1 MVTLVC
7 ALVGVK
13 GNAFPV
19 DIEASQLVGH
29 LKKAIKK
36 ENEKTITCDARE
48 LQLFLAKKG
57 DDTWLESSTD
67 DVKKLKKGEKTDL
80 IEALTHEDNELDGEF
95 GLDEVLEGMP
105 EPKTK
110 QIHVLAVVTP
120 HDDLRSPAMTLL
132 EAIVPQV
139 LTHAPTTLTE
149 RNRDFKDNLCKFYG
163 CYSRKKSWV
172 RCMLL
177 DVAFPKSLVIASHLF
192 RRSNEYLSLVMMQI
206 SDIDDV
212 KNGLLL
218 FKPLEYAF
226 DHFQISFIRDDTD
239 AFRLKLFDPSIRGTC
254 LIDFADRNGNK
265 VFSAEQ
271 TRVLLSSVSLSKKPC
286 RFDVR
291 TTFGDVD
298 GTALT
303 FTGLERPFYRCLNLQ
318 ARVARMVALKKNWI
332 DASYDFKDFWS
343 EVSLD
348 DKMEMFHRSILNA
361 DVACFD

>member
-1 MVTLVC
+1 MTLFC

-13 GNAFPV
+13 GNAFSIDIDASKSV
-19 DIEASQLVGH
+19 DH
-29 LKKAIKK
+29 LKDAIKTK
-36 ENEKTITCDARE
+36 NEDITCPARKLE
-48 LQLFLAKKG
+48 LYLAKKG
-57 DDTWLESSTD
+57 DSWLDSSTD
-67 DVKKLKKGEKTDL
+67 DVKKLKKGEKTAL
-80 IEALTHEDNELDGEF
+80 IEALKHEDNELDGEF
-95 GLDEVLEGMP
+95 GLEEVLEGMP

-110 QIHVLAVVTP
+110 QIHVLVVVPP

-139 LTHAPTTLTE
+139 LTHAPTTLSD
-149 RNRDFKDNLCKFYG
+149 RNRDFKDSLCNFYG

-177 DVAFPKSLVIASHLF
+177 NVAFPKSLVIVSHLF

-212 KNGLLL
+212 RNGLLL
-218 FKPLEYAF
+218 FKPLEYAL
-226 DHFQISFIRDDTD
+226 DHFQISFIRDDMD
-239 AFRLKLFDPSIRGTC
+239 AFRLKLFDPSIRSTR
-254 LIDFADRNGNK
+254 LIDLTDRNGKK

-298 GTALT
+298 GSTLT
-303 FTGLERPFYRCLNLQ
+303 FSGLERPFYRCLNLQ
-318 ARVARMVALKKNWI
+318 ARVARMVVLKKKWI
-332 DASYDFKDFWS
+332 DASYDFQDFWS

-361 DVACFD
+361 DAAL

>member
-1 MVTLVC
+1 
-7 ALVGVK
+7 
-13 GNAFPV
+13 
-19 DIEASQLVGH
+19 
-29 LKKAIKK
+29 
-36 ENEKTITCDARE
+36 
-48 LQLFLAKKG
+48 
-57 DDTWLESSTD
+57 
-67 DVKKLKKGEKTDL
+67 
-80 IEALTHEDNELDGEF
+80 
-95 GLDEVLEGMP
+95 
-105 EPKTK
+105 
-110 QIHVLAVVTP
+110 
-120 HDDLRSPAMTLL
+120 MTLL

-149 RNRDFKDNLCKFYG
+149 RNKDFKDNLCKFYG

-218 FKPLEYAF
+218 FMPLKYAF

-239 AFRLKLFDPSIRGTC
+239 EFRLKLFDPSIRGTP
-254 LIDFADRNGNK
+254 LIDLADRNGKK

-298 GTALT
+298 GSALT
-303 FTGLERPFYRCLNLQ
+303 FTGLERPFFRCLNLQ
-318 ARVARMVALKKNWI
+318 ARVARMVALKKKWI
-332 DASYDFKDFWS
+332 DASYDFQDFWS

-348 DKMEMFHRSILNA
+348 DKMEMFHRSIVNA
-361 DVACFD
+361 DAAFFD